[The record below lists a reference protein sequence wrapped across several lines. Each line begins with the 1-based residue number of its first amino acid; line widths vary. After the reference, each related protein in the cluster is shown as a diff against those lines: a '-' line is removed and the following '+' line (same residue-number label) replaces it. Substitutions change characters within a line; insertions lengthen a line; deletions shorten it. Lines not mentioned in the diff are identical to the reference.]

1 MRNGALHK
9 DPTFDAVVALE
20 IRELGCKA
28 CVRRLT
34 LSTGAVRCSQGK
46 TFPRCKRELKGFK
59 LDEGV
64 NDG

>member
-1 MRNGALHK
+1 VVARRATHA
-9 DPTFDAVVALE
+9 DPTFEAACRME

-46 TFPRCKRELKGFK
+46 EFPRCKGERKGFK
-59 LDEGV
+59 LDEG
-64 NDG
+64 GG